1 MRLFSG
7 SLCNFKNFKKLHL
20 FSKEAPFFFQSID
33 FIWQLPKRR
42 SIFRSSHPEVFL
54 KKGVL
59 KICSKF
65 TGEHPCQSVI
75 SIKLQSNFIEI
86 TLRHGC
92 SLVNLLPYFRTP
104 FTKKTSGWL
113 LLYIAPSFR
122 KTLWQSLFIYSAN
135 VIQE

>member
-1 MRLFSG
+1 MRSFSR
-7 SLCNFKNFKKLHL
+7 SLSNFKNFKNLHL
-20 FSKEAPFFFQSID
+20 FSKEAPFFFQSIN
-33 FIWQLPKRR
+33 FIWQLPKKR

-59 KICSKF
+59 KICNKF
-65 TGEHPCQSVI
+65 TGEHPCRSAI

-92 SLVNLLPYFRTP
+92 SPVNLLPYFRTP
-104 FTKKTSGWL
+104 FTKKISGWL
-113 LLYIAPSFR
+113 LLYIAPSFQ